1 MTTDEM
7 VRRNKCA
14 YKSICDRLA
23 TLRSGFFDDT
33 YKWCSCLT
41 CQYYNTDTDARP
53 PLIKDMDRIRERN
66 KVRKEM
72 QAEYERR
79 LRDLGIEADE

>member
-1 MTTDEM
+1 MTPKEM
-7 VRRNKCA
+7 ARHNKCA
-14 YKSICDRLA
+14 YCRICDRLA

-33 YKWCSCLT
+33 YEWCQCRT
-41 CQYYNTDTDARP
+41 CQYYNTDIDARP
-53 PLIKDMDRIRERN
+53 PIVKDMDRIRERN

-79 LRDLGIEADE
+79 LRDLGIDVE